1 MLYNIGHLFYI
12 MNIFIQLGINL
23 LFSATL
29 MYVFYI
35 YKIRPTQESF
45 TESLKKQKMMF
56 IESGNAITDTLKVA
70 FENLKKIS
78 NDQSKTNAKL
88 TEYNSR
94 LHRLEQ
100 RQRGLVNS
108 RGGEDTD
115 DGEFKQTER
124 DSFQNRVRSKGN
136 RGIEK

>member
-1 MLYNIGHLFYI
+1 
-12 MNIFIQLGINL
+12 MNIFLELVINL
-23 LFSATL
+23 LFSTAL
-29 MYVFYI
+29 MYIFYI
-35 YKIRPTQESF
+35 YKIRPTQQSF
-45 TESLKKQKMMF
+45 QESLKKQKAMF

-70 FENLKKIS
+70 FENLKKTS

-100 RQRGLVNS
+100 RQRGLVSS

-115 DGEFKQTER
+115 DGEFGKTER
-124 DSFQNRVRSKGN
+124 DSFQNRIRPKGN

>member
-1 MLYNIGHLFYI
+1 MYI
-12 MNIFIQLGINL
+12 
-23 LFSATL
+23 
-29 MYVFYI
+29 FYI
-35 YKIRPTQESF
+35 YKIRPTQQSF

-70 FENLKKIS
+70 FENLKKTS

>member
-1 MLYNIGHLFYI
+1 
-12 MNIFIQLGINL
+12 MNIFLEFGVNL
-23 LFSATL
+23 LFSSIL
-29 MYVFYI
+29 MYTFYI
-35 YKIRPTQESF
+35 YKIRPTQQSF
-45 TESLKKQKMMF
+45 QESLKKQKVMF

-70 FENLKKIS
+70 FENLKKTS
-78 NDQSKTNAKL
+78 NDQHKTSTKL

-100 RQRGLVNS
+100 RQRGLVSN

-115 DGEFKQTER
+115 YGETGKTER
-124 DSFQNRVRSKGN
+124 DSFQNRIRPKGN

>member
-1 MLYNIGHLFYI
+1 
-12 MNIFIQLGINL
+12 MNIFLQLGINL
-23 LFSATL
+23 LFSAAL
-29 MYVFYI
+29 MYIFYI
-35 YKIRPTQESF
+35 YKIRPTQQSF
-45 TESLKKQKMMF
+45 QESLKKQKAMF

-70 FENLKKIS
+70 FENLKKSS
-78 NDQSKTNAKL
+78 NDQHKTNEKL

-100 RQRGLVNS
+100 RQRGLVSS

-115 DGEFKQTER
+115 DGEFGKTER
-124 DSFQNRVRSKGN
+124 DSFQNRIRPKGN

>member
-1 MLYNIGHLFYI
+1 
-12 MNIFIQLGINL
+12 MNIFLELGINL
-23 LFSATL
+23 LFSAAL
-29 MYVFYI
+29 MYIFYI
-35 YKIRPTQESF
+35 YKIRPTQQSF
-45 TESLKKQKMMF
+45 QESLKKQKVMF

-70 FENLKKIS
+70 FENLKKTS

-100 RQRGLVNS
+100 RQRGLVSS

-115 DGEFKQTER
+115 DGEFGKTER
-124 DSFQNRVRSKGN
+124 DSFQNRIRSKGN

>member
-1 MLYNIGHLFYI
+1 
-12 MNIFIQLGINL
+12 MNIFLELGVNL
-23 LFSATL
+23 LFSSIL
-29 MYVFYI
+29 MYTFYI
-35 YKIRPTQESF
+35 YKIRPTQQSF
-45 TESLKKQKMMF
+45 QESLKKQKAMF

-70 FENLKKIS
+70 FENLKKSS
-78 NDQSKTNAKL
+78 NDQHKTNAKL

-100 RQRGLVNS
+100 RQRGLVSN

-115 DGEFKQTER
+115 DGEFGKTER
-124 DSFQNRVRSKGN
+124 DSFQNRIRPKGN

>member
-1 MLYNIGHLFYI
+1 
-12 MNIFIQLGINL
+12 MNIFLELGINL
-23 LFSATL
+23 LFSTAL
-29 MYVFYI
+29 MYIFYI
-35 YKIRPTQESF
+35 YKIRPTQQSF
-45 TESLKKQKMMF
+45 QESLKKQKAMF

-70 FENLKKIS
+70 FENLKKTS

-100 RQRGLVNS
+100 RQRGLVSS

-115 DGEFKQTER
+115 DGEFGKAER
-124 DSFQNRVRSKGN
+124 DSFQNRIRSKGN
-136 RGIEK
+136 RGTEK

>member
-1 MLYNIGHLFYI
+1 
-12 MNIFIQLGINL
+12 MNIFLEFGVNL
-23 LFSATL
+23 LFSSIL
-29 MYVFYI
+29 MYTFYI
-35 YKIRPTQESF
+35 YKIRPTQQSF
-45 TESLKKQKMMF
+45 QESLKKQKAMF

-70 FENLKKIS
+70 FENLKKSS
-78 NDQSKTNAKL
+78 NDQHKTNAKL

-100 RQRGLVNS
+100 RQRGLVSN

-115 DGEFKQTER
+115 YGETGKTER
-124 DSFQNRVRSKGN
+124 DSFQNRIRPKGN

>member
-1 MLYNIGHLFYI
+1 
-12 MNIFIQLGINL
+12 MNIFLELGINL
-23 LFSATL
+23 LFSAAL
-29 MYVFYI
+29 MYIFYI
-35 YKIRPTQESF
+35 YKIRPTQQSF
-45 TESLKKQKMMF
+45 QESLKKQKVMF

-70 FENLKKIS
+70 FENLKKTS
-78 NDQSKTNAKL
+78 NDQHKTSTKL

-100 RQRGLVNS
+100 RQRGLVSN

-115 DGEFKQTER
+115 YGETGKTER
-124 DSFQNRVRSKGN
+124 DSFQNRIRPKGN